1 MGALGWG
8 KEGIL
13 RGGGGD
19 EILHRMV
26 DKLSTWWTFRSGV
39 MR

>member
-8 KEGIL
+8 KEDIL

-19 EILHRMV
+19 EILHRKV
-26 DKLSTWWTFRSGV
+26 DKVSSQ
-39 MR
+39 